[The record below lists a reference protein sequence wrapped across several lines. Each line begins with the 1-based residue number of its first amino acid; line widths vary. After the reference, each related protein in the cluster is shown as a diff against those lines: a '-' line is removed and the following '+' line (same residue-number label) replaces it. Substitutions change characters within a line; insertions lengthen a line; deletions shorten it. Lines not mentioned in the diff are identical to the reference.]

1 MPRRSRSGSIE
12 KSFLAVQTRTLF
24 ARRKYSAT
32 FLLDKM
38 DSAFRRIISS
48 SIFTDKRSDDV
59 SGMAHS

>member
-1 MPRRSRSGSIE
+1 
-12 KSFLAVQTRTLF
+12 
-24 ARRKYSAT
+24 
-32 FLLDKM
+32 LDKM